1 VFQDI
6 IAILSRF
13 VRSQKQKFEKWH
25 WNTTIM
31 QFMSRQ

>member
-13 VRSQKQKFEKWH
+13 VWSQKQKFEKCH
-25 WNTTIM
+25 WNATIM
-31 QFMSRQ
+31 QFMSCQ